1 MTGWKPIPRQADTTM
16 SDPAPPQFPD
26 HNALAAFL
34 EAERPQLLAY
44 IEQHLGP
51 VLRKQTPPDD
61 IYQEVRV
68 LAMDAPEQFDHPGRD
83 PFKQLCLLAEQRIL
97 DAHRRFVAAH
107 KRKAQS
113 RPE

>member
-1 MTGWKPIPRQADTTM
+1 M
-16 SDPAPPQFPD
+16 SDPAPPRFPD
-26 HNALAAFL
+26 RDALAEYL

-51 VLRKQTPPDD
+51 VLRKQTQPDD
-61 IYQEVRV
+61 IYQEVC
-68 LAMDAPEQFDHPGRD
+68 LSALGTPEQFKVPGRD
-83 PFKQLCLLAEQRIL
+83 PFKHLCHLSEQRIL

-113 RPE
+113 RTE